1 MTAVPPLTG
10 QDINLAARATRLV
23 LIAALDTMD
32 MTFEDWIVIN
42 LLGTGQARDVAT
54 LSERLASGLG
64 LDGRTF
70 DQLLG
75 NLVAMNVV
83 ERTDDA
89 IALAIEGERRWRQG
103 QAIVAELVATL
114 YAGFSPDDLATAR
127 RVLVEVTARAQAQ
140 VSA

>member
-140 VSA
+140 MGA